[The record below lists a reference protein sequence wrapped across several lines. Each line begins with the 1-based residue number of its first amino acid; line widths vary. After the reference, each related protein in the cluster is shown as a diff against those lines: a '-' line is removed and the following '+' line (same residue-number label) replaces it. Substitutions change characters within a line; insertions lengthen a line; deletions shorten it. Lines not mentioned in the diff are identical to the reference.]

1 MSDVNSGDS
10 RLIYGPEDVSSLYT
24 GVGDQAKAGVEVEL
38 AFFDRVSQKPIG
50 VAQNNMLKDMAHDA
64 LGSGVWVHNE
74 PTSETVEVSS
84 MAAPLDSL
92 RSVMDDLRTKMAVV
106 ADVAERIGVKRS
118 YFQELPEQS
127 ADDLL
132 SRIVNVERYHA
143 FFKPYRSDMRG
154 FAEYFSVSKSNQVS
168 VSYSTPDHL
177 LDNVRRLYLLAPFL
191 FLLTDNSAGFS
202 QGKVLRGHSGMN
214 LRHNGLKEGRGGVPS
229 YVLTARSGEEYIAA
243 HIDHVMNNPL
253 YVYYDAEGKIV
264 RVPAGEW
271 TSFNALK
278 DKGLNTAT
286 NYFFAQTVLWP
297 DVKIA
302 ALRNSAGEVFGHRY
316 EARMFGVGLHQHQTA
331 LLVVGALAKDDVLAQ
346 TVDGLL
352 AAFGFDPENPEV
364 ARELLNQA
372 YHAARNHD
380 GKFFDIPYGTGT
392 MREFAKKFADI
403 IEPALDALGFE
414 EEMIPLL
421 TICRSGCTDG
431 KVNRI
436 LFPELLDLL
445 DYQKFYDPSVFENPN
460 ICGKILFEKD
470 LSRMGA
476 STAAAAC
483 CA

>member
-1 MSDVNSGDS
+1 MSDVNAGDL
-10 RLIYGPEDVSSLYT
+10 RTINGPDDVFSLYL
-24 GVGDQAKAGVEVEL
+24 GVGDQVKAGVEVEL
-38 AFFDRVSQKPIG
+38 AFFDRSTQKPIS
-50 VAQNNMLKDMAHDA
+50 VAQNTLLKDMAHDA
-64 LGSGVWVHNE
+64 LGAGVWVHNE

-84 MAAPLDSL
+84 IAAPLNSL
-92 RSVMDDLRTKMAVV
+92 RSVMDDLRKKMAVV
-106 ADVAERIGVKRS
+106 LEVAEQIGVKRS

-127 ADDLL
+127 ADELL

-202 QGKVLRGHSGMN
+202 QGKVLRGHSGMT
-214 LRHNGLKEGRGGVPS
+214 LRHNGLKEGRGGVPP

-243 HIDHVMNNPL
+243 HIDHVMKNPL
-253 YVYYDAEGKIV
+253 YVYYDAQGKIV

-278 DKGLNTAT
+278 ERGLNTAT

-302 ALRNSAGEVFGHRY
+302 ALRDSEGAVFGHRY

-331 LLVVGALAKDDVLAQ
+331 LLIVGALAGDAFLAQ
-346 TVDGLL
+346 KVDGLL
-352 AAFGFDPENPEV
+352 AAFGFDFDKPE
-364 ARELLNQA
+364 AAQELLDKA
-372 YHAARNHD
+372 YDAARNHD
-380 GKFFDIPYGTGT
+380 GKFFDVPYGTGT
-392 MREFAKKFADI
+392 IREFAKQFADI
-403 IEPALDALGFE
+403 IEPALDAMGFE

-421 TICRSGCTDG
+421 TISRSGCTDG
-431 KVNRI
+431 KVNRV
-436 LFPELLDLL
+436 LFPELADIL
-445 DYQKFYDPSVFENPN
+445 DYQKFFDPRAFENPN
-460 ICGKILFEKD
+460 FCGKMLFEKD
-470 LSRMGA
+470 LSRMGE
-476 STAAAAC
+476 SSAAAAC

>member
-1 MSDVNSGDS
+1 
-10 RLIYGPEDVSSLYT
+10 
-24 GVGDQAKAGVEVEL
+24 
-38 AFFDRVSQKPIG
+38 
-50 VAQNNMLKDMAHDA
+50 
-64 LGSGVWVHNE
+64 
-74 PTSETVEVSS
+74 
-84 MAAPLDSL
+84 
-92 RSVMDDLRTKMAVV
+92 
-106 ADVAERIGVKRS
+106 
-118 YFQELPEQS
+118 
-127 ADDLL
+127 
-132 SRIVNVERYHA
+132 
-143 FFKPYRSDMRG
+143 
-154 FAEYFSVSKSNQVS
+154 
-168 VSYSTPDHL
+168 
-177 LDNVRRLYLLAPFL
+177 
-191 FLLTDNSAGFS
+191 
-202 QGKVLRGHSGMN
+202 
-214 LRHNGLKEGRGGVPS
+214 
-229 YVLTARSGEEYIAA
+229 
-243 HIDHVMNNPL
+243 
-253 YVYYDAEGKIV
+253 
-264 RVPAGEW
+264 
-271 TSFNALK
+271 
-278 DKGLNTAT
+278 
-286 NYFFAQTVLWP
+286 
-297 DVKIA
+297 
-302 ALRNSAGEVFGHRY
+302 
-316 EARMFGVGLHQHQTA
+316 MFGVGLHQHQTA